1 MESEKHG
8 LPRIATIQNP
18 FSLLNRLYEVGLSE
32 IGMRENVGLL
42 AYSPLGFGYL
52 TGKHLDGITKNSRLD
67 LFRNFTRYTNDNCY
81 KATTL
86 YKALAEAHG
95 LTLTEMAIAFVH
107 RQQFVS
113 ATIIGATSMEQL
125 QENIRAFETVLSD
138 ELVAEIEKI
147 QELIPNP
154 AP

>member
-1 MESEKHG
+1 
-8 LPRIATIQNP
+8 
-18 FSLLNRLYEVGLSE
+18 
-32 IGMRENVGLL
+32 
-42 AYSPLGFGYL
+42 
-52 TGKHLDGITKNSRLD
+52 
-67 LFRNFTRYTNDNCY
+67 
-81 KATTL
+81 
-86 YKALAEAHG
+86 
-95 LTLTEMAIAFVH
+95 MAIAFVH

-113 ATIIGATSMEQL
+113 ATIIGATSMAQL